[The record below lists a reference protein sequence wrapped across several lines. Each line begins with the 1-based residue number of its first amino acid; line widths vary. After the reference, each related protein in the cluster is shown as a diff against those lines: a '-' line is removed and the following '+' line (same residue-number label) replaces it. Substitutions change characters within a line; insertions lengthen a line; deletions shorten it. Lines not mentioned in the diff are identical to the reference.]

1 MIYKIFM
8 IIALPALAIGWFI
21 YWRWDR
27 KMAEIEKSRPKP
39 VSKRLEKTRTEVT
52 DWAKK
57 MSEFQP
63 PKRKTNSDQQP
74 EKDQG

>member
-1 MIYKIFM
+1 MYKIFM
-8 IIALPALAIGWFI
+8 IIALPVLAIGWLV
-21 YWRWDR
+21 YWLWDR
-27 KMAEIEKSRPKP
+27 KMAEIEKTRPKP

-63 PKRKTNSDQQP
+63 PKRKTSSEPPQDD
-74 EKDQG
+74 KQG